1 MNAAGLPSDE
11 RLERLKLF
19 MALSRTP
26 HAMIDM
32 VTPALGAIGNRK
44 PAGAAPLIV
53 RGPYRWVRHPLYL
66 VSLIIIWFG
75 PIFTADRLLHNL
87 LWSLWI
93 VIGATLEE
101 KDLVDCFGDA
111 YRDYQQTVP
120 MLIPK
125 SVQPLVKDTRRY
137 EKDAS

>member
-1 MNAAGLPSDE
+1 
-11 RLERLKLF
+11 
-19 MALSRTP
+19 
-26 HAMIDM
+26 
-32 VTPALGAIGNRK
+32 
-44 PAGAAPLIV
+44 
-53 RGPYRWVRHPLYL
+53 VRHPLYL